1 MVQYIPFKETLFSPY
16 IGCYQSFGIIALQI
30 IDLEWEQVNF
40 ISDVSPCLSFVTAL
54 AQRCTRCQLDPIHL
68 FEVVL
73 DAI

>member
-54 AQRCTRCQLDPIHL
+54 AQLDPIHL
-68 FEVVL
+68 FDVVL